1 MMTLVERH
9 VIKRGHKLFQ
19 ELDLICF
26 CSKNLYN
33 LTNYHIRQEFFRSGN
48 IFSYN
53 NLDKLLQ
60 KTEAYLELP
69 AKVSQQVLQQVSRD
83 WKSWQEASLEYIANP
98 TKFKAQPR
106 IPTYKDKKNGRN
118 ILIYTS
124 QAISSKY
131 LRKGLVQFSKTKLRI
146 RTKKKEINQVRIV
159 PRQGYIVVEVVYEQ
173 LIEKVALDKNR
184 VAGVDIGVSNLGAVT
199 SNVMGFNPL
208 LINGNPLK
216 TINSYYNKERAYL
229 QSQLGENQFLSKE
242 LEKLT
247 IKRNSKVENYLHQAS
262 RLIIDTLVKN
272 QIGSLVIGKNLQW
285 KQDINLGKVNNQNF
299 VFIPHA
305 KFISMLKYKAQ
316 LVGIKVVILE
326 ESYTSKCSFL
336 DFEPIQK
343 QETYKGKRIKRGLF
357 RSANNILINAD
368 INASANI
375 IRKAFPNAF
384 ADGIQ
389 AVVVRPARVNLKKSL
404 NPRKPT
410 SHIIAQTVQKSGFIG
425 LL

>member
-1 MMTLVERH
+1 MLLVEKH
-9 VIKRGHKLFQ
+9 MIKENNLLYK
-19 ELDLICF
+19 ELDLMCF

-48 IFSYN
+48 ILSYN
-53 NLDKLLQ
+53 SLDKLLQ
-60 KTEAYLELP
+60 RTEAYLELP

-83 WKSWQEASLEYIANP
+83 WKSWQEASLEYTVNP
-98 TKFKAQPR
+98 TKFKVRPR

-118 ILIYTS
+118 VLVYTS

-131 LRKGLVQFSKTKLRI
+131 LKKGLVQFSKTKLKI
-146 RTKKKEINQVRIV
+146 RTKCREINQVRIV
-159 PRQGYIVVEVVYEQ
+159 PRQGYIVVEVVYER
-173 LIEKVALDKNR
+173 LIQKIALDKAR
-184 VAGVDIGVSNLGAVT
+184 IAGIDIGVSNLGTVT
-199 SNVMGFNPL
+199 SNVTGFNPL

-216 TINSYYNKERAYL
+216 TINSYYNKERARL
-229 QSQLGENQFLSKE
+229 QSLLGENQFLSTE

-247 IKRNSKVENYLHQAS
+247 IKRNSKVDNYLHQAS
-262 RLIIDTLVKN
+262 RLIIDTLVN
-272 QIGSLVIGKNLQW
+272 YQVGTLVIGKNLQW

-326 ESYTSKCSFL
+326 ESYTSKCSFI

-343 QETYKGKRIKRGLF
+343 QEAYLGKRVTRGLF
-357 RSANNILINAD
+357 RSANNIFINAD
-368 INASANI
+368 VNGSANI

-389 AVVVRPARVNLKKSL
+389 AVVVRPLRVNLTKML
-404 NPRKPT
+404 NPLKPT
-410 SHIIAQTVQKSGFIG
+410 SHIIAAT
-425 LL
+425 LLRSRVL